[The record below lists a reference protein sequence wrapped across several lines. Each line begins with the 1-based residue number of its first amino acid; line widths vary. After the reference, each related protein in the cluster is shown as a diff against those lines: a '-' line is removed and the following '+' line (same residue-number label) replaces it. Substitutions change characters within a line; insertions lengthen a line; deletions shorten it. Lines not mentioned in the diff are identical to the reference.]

1 MKQIDNLR
9 ILNSAPII
17 TPAQL
22 DRLFPIDEKI
32 ADTVAEGR
40 KIITDILEGRDS
52 RMLGIVGPCSIHDEA
67 AALEYADRLAE
78 LHRRV
83 EDQLFLVMRVYFEKP
98 RTTIGWRGLITDPHL
113 DGSYAIEDGLKL
125 ARKLLHEIAE
135 RELAAA
141 TEVLDT
147 IIPQYI
153 SSLISWAAIGART
166 TESQTHRNMAS
177 GLSTPVGFKNG
188 TDGNITTAINALE
201 SAMHPHSFLGIDK
214 NGQTCILNT
223 AGNRSVHMILR
234 GGHQG
239 PNYYEE
245 YVETAE
251 KSMHSLGLN
260 PAIIVDCS
268 HANSGKD
275 PHRQER
281 VLRSVV
287 DQRVYGRKSLV
298 GFMIESNLK
307 GGCQKINP
315 DRESL
320 EYGVSITDPCLGWE
334 DTEKLIVSARD
345 RLGKKKE

>member
-22 DRLFPIDEKI
+22 DAIFPIDDTI

-52 RMLGIVGPCSIHDEA
+52 RMLGIVGPCSIHDEG
-67 AALEYADRLAE
+67 AALEYADRLAD
-78 LHRRV
+78 LQSRV
-83 EDQLFLVMRVYFEKP
+83 KDQLVLVMRVYFEKP

-113 DGSYAIEDGLKL
+113 DGSYDIEEGLKL
-125 ARKLLHEIAE
+125 ARHLLHEIAG
-135 RELAAA
+135 RKLAAA

-147 IIPQYI
+147 IIPQYL

-177 GLSTPVGFKNG
+177 GLSTHVVFKNG

-223 AGNRSVHMILR
+223 TGNRSVHMILR

-251 KSMHSLGLN
+251 KSMKSLGLN

-287 DQRVYGRKSLV
+287 DQRVYGRQSLV
-298 GFMIESNLK
+298 GFMIESNLFE
-307 GGCQKINP
+307 GCQKISP
-315 DRESL
+315 DRKAMK
-320 EYGVSITDPCLGWE
+320 YGVSITDPCLGWE
-334 DTEKLIVSARD
+334 DTEKLILSARD
-345 RLGKKKE
+345 RLEQK